1 MVQFIQ
7 AAVIGVI
14 TVIVASLLKKTS
26 RELALLLSIAAC
38 ILISL
43 ILLQLAKP
51 VVDFFSKLRDLAG
64 LDKNLMTPMLKT
76 LGIGLLTQLCATVC
90 ADAGENAVANL
101 IELCGGILA
110 LYVAL
115 PLLEAV
121 IDMVQ
126 TMSGG

>member
-1 MVQFIQ
+1 MEQFIQ

-14 TVIVASLLKKTS
+14 TVVMASLLKKTS

-51 VVDFFSKLRDLAG
+51 VVDFFAKLRDLAG
-64 LDKNLMTPMLKT
+64 LDKGLMTPMLKT

-90 ADAGENAVANL
+90 SDAGENAVANL

-121 IDMVQ
+121 IDMVK

>member
-1 MVQFIQ
+1 MAQFIQ
-7 AAVIGVI
+7 AAVIGVM
-14 TVIVASLLKKTS
+14 TVIIASLLKKTS
-26 RELALLLSIAAC
+26 RELALLLSISAC

-51 VVDFFSKLRDLAG
+51 VVDFFSKLRELAQ
-64 LDKNLMTPMLKT
+64 LDKALMTPMLKT
-76 LGIGLLTQLCATVC
+76 IGIGLLTQLCATVC
-90 ADAGENAVANL
+90 SDAGENAVANL

-126 TMSGG
+126 SMSGG

>member
-90 ADAGENAVANL
+90 ADADENAVANL

>member
-1 MVQFIQ
+1 MEQLIQ
-7 AAVIGVI
+7 ASVIGVM
-14 TVIVASLLKKTS
+14 TVVLTSLLKKTS

-38 ILISL
+38 VLISL
-43 ILLQLAKP
+43 ILLQLARP
-51 VVDFFSKLRDLAG
+51 VVDFFSKLRELAG
-64 LDKNLMTPMLKT
+64 LDKTLMTPMLKT
-76 LGIGLLTQLCATVC
+76 VGIGLLTQLCATVC
-90 ADAGENAVANL
+90 SDAGENAVANL

-121 IDMVQ
+121 IDLVQ

>member
-1 MVQFIQ
+1 MTQFIQ
-7 AAVIGVI
+7 AAVIGVMA
-14 TVIVASLLKKTS
+14 VIMASLLKKTS

-51 VVDFFSKLRDLAG
+51 VVEFFSKLRELAQ
-64 LDKNLMTPMLKT
+64 LDKALMTPMLKT
-76 LGIGLLTQLCATVC
+76 IGIGLLTQLCATVC
-90 ADAGENAVANL
+90 SDAGETAVANL

-126 TMSGG
+126 SISGG

>member
-1 MVQFIQ
+1 MEQFIQ

-14 TVIVASLLKKTS
+14 TVVMASLLKKTS

-64 LDKNLMTPMLKT
+64 LDKGLMTPMLKT

-90 ADAGENAVANL
+90 SDAGENAVANL

-121 IDMVQ
+121 IDMVK

>member
-1 MVQFIQ
+1 MEQFIQ

-14 TVIVASLLKKTS
+14 TVVITSLLKKTS

-43 ILLQLAKP
+43 ILLQLARP

-64 LDKNLMTPMLKT
+64 LDRAMMTPMLKT

-90 ADAGENAVANL
+90 SDAGENAVANL

-110 LYVAL
+110 VYVAL

-121 IDMVQ
+121 NDMVQ

>member
-1 MVQFIQ
+1 MTQFIQ

-14 TVIVASLLKKTS
+14 TVIIVSVLKKTN
-26 RELALLLSIAAC
+26 RELALILSIAAC

-43 ILLQLAKP
+43 ILVQLAKP
-51 VVDFFSKLRDLAG
+51 VVDFFSKLRELAG
-64 LDKNLMTPMLKT
+64 LDNALMTPMLKT

-90 ADAGENAVANL
+90 SDAGENAVANL

-121 IDMVQ
+121 IDMVK